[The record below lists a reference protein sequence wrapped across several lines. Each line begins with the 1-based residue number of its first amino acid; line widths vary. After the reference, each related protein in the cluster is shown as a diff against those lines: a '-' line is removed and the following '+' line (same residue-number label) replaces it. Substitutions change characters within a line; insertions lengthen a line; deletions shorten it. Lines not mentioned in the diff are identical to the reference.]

1 MRMMVTI
8 VAMVLAGALSA
19 VAFAAAEPNNMT
31 SAPTLDRNGP
41 DRAAAAPGNQ
51 AGARQAGPRQAGSPR
66 AESPQSWPPQAGS
79 REAGPHQAEPRQSQ
93 PRATVAGR
101 AIRGPNAPGRSSPA
115 TPRGRTGSATQARG
129 PQHTMQDNTAALRTA
144 LRAPVHRGQTRQST
158 VRQGVTRPD
167 PVSNSHAP
175 NSANAPQLSAG
186 RTGVIPT
193 NSRVTGNQAIASNG
207 MPGNRRPPTG
217 LVTIGGAVTNRN
229 ATRAV
234 IDGNAVH
241 RRF

>member
-1 MRMMVTI
+1 MRMMVRI

-31 SAPTLDRNGP
+31 GAPGLDGNRRP
-41 DRAAAAPGNQ
+41 DRAADAPGNQ
-51 AGARQAGPRQAGSPR
+51 AGPHQAGSTQAGSRGAGPRQAEPR
-66 AESPQSWPPQAGS
+66 AAI
-79 REAGPHQAEPRQSQ
+79 
-93 PRATVAGR
+93 AGR
-101 AIRGPNAPGRSSPA
+101 EVRGPNAPGRRPPA

-129 PQHTMQDNTAALRTA
+129 PQHAMQDNTAALRTA
-144 LRAPVHRGQTRQST
+144 LRAPVHRGRTRQSM
-158 VRQGVTRPD
+158 VRQGATRAD
-167 PVSNSHAP
+167 PVSNSHAPP

-186 RTGVIPT
+186 RTGVIT
-193 NSRVTGNQAIASNG
+193 ANSRVTGTQTIASNG
-207 MPGNRRPPTG
+207 MPGSRRPPTG

>member
-1 MRMMVTI
+1 MRMMVKI

-19 VAFAAAEPNNMT
+19 GAFAVAEPNNMEDV
-31 SAPTLDRNGP
+31 PLDRNRP
-41 DRAAAAPGNQ
+41 DRTADASGKH
-51 AGARQAGPRQAGSPR
+51 AGPQQAGSPQ
-66 AESPQSWPPQAGS
+66 AGPPQTGS
-79 REAGPHQAEPRQSQ
+79 PNAA

-101 AIRGPNAPGRSSPA
+101 NVRGPNAPGRSPPA

-129 PQHTMQDNTAALRTA
+129 PLHTMQDNTAALRTA
-144 LRAPVHRGQTRQST
+144 LRAPVHRGQTHQSM

-175 NSANAPQLSAG
+175 DLPNAPQLSAG
-186 RTGVIPT
+186 RTGVVT
-193 NSRVTGNQAIASNG
+193 ANSRLIGTQTTASNG
-207 MPGNRRPPTG
+207 MPGSRRPPTG
-217 LVTIGGAVTNRN
+217 LVTLGGAVTNRN